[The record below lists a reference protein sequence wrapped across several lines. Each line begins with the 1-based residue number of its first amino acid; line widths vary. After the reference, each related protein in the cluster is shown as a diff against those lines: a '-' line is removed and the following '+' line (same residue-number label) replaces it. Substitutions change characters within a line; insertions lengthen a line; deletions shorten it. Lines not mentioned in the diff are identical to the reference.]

1 MNKQNKPNK
10 ERNVAQTNKKPSSSN
25 ANYSPQRSTKL
36 SPQEISRRKRKII
49 EKKRQRR
56 ELFILKL
63 VIFLTFY
70 ILINLIIAGF
80 IFFSIKNRDETT
92 KINRLEI
99 VFDESQTVKL
109 PGDALVKNNTVYI
122 PFEKLDLLCKFV
134 LTGDSSKITLIMN
147 SGIDYTSFYKDSNLA
162 YIGGASYRISAPVLF
177 EKDDYY
183 IPLDF
188 VNNYIEGIAVDYDE
202 KVNIYRLV
210 LTGEPITF
218 AGKFPSSTE
227 KIDQKTA
234 PQVPLPETSD
244 TVSQ

>member
-1 MNKQNKPNK
+1 MSQQSQPNK
-10 ERNVAQTNKKPSSSN
+10 ARKVSASKD
-25 ANYSPQRSTKL
+25 NYSPQRRTKL
-36 SPQEISRRKRKII
+36 SPQELAKRKLKLAEVKRRK
-49 EKKRQRR
+49 R

-70 ILINLIIAGF
+70 ILINLVIVGF
-80 IFFSIKNRDETT
+80 IFFSIKNQDETT
-92 KINRLEI
+92 KINRIEL
-99 VFDESQTVKL
+99 VFDESRTVKL
-109 PGDALVKNNTVYI
+109 PGDTLVKNNIVYI
-122 PFEKLDLLCKFV
+122 PFEKLDQLCNFV

-162 YIGGASYRISAPVLF
+162 YIGGSSYRISAPVLF

-188 VNNYIEGIAVDYDE
+188 VNNYMKGISVDFDE
-202 KVNIYRLV
+202 KVNIYKLV

-234 PQVPLPETSD
+234 PQVPLPETSE